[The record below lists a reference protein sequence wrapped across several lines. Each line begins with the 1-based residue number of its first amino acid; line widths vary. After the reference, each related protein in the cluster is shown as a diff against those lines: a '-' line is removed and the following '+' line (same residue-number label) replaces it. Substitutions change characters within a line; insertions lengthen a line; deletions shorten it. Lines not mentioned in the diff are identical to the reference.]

1 MRGSQRA
8 EMEIYLDDCAYSK
21 RLKRQLEA
29 AGHQVHTPFD
39 AGLPGQ
45 PDDVHLRYAAEHGLA
60 LLTYNA
66 DDFLNL
72 HERYPDHAGV
82 LVVYR
87 DADMTKNMSYADIV
101 RAIENLTASGMP
113 IEGQPHVL
121 NHWQ

>member
-1 MRGSQRA
+1 MK
-8 EMEIYLDDCAYSK
+8 IYLDDCAYSK

-29 AGHQVHTPFD
+29 AGRQVRTPFE
-39 AGLPGQ
+39 AGIPGR

-72 HERYPDHAGV
+72 HERYPEHAGV

-87 DADMTKNMSYADIV
+87 DADVTKNMSYTNIV
-101 RAIENLTASGMP
+101 RAIENLIASGAP
-113 IEGQPHVL
+113 IKGRSYVL
-121 NHWQ
+121 NHWQW